1 MIRIVRDTAALASV
15 TGFVAMVATVA
26 HLVG

>member
-15 TGFVAMVATVA
+15 TGFVAMITAVA
-26 HLVG
+26 HLLG

>member
-15 TGFVAMVATVA
+15 TGFIAMVAAVA

>member
-15 TGFVAMVATVA
+15 TGFAAMITVVAR
-26 HLVG
+26 LVG

>member
-15 TGFVAMVATVA
+15 TGFVAMVAVAA
-26 HLVG
+26 HLLG

>member
-15 TGFVAMVATVA
+15 TGFIAIVAAVA

>member
-15 TGFVAMVATVA
+15 TGFVAMVTAVA